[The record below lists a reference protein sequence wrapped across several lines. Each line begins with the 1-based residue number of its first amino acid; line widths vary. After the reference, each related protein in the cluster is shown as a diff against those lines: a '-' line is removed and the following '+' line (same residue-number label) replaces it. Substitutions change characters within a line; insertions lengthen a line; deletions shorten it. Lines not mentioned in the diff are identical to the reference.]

1 MQPNRGL
8 STTQFTLAQGMAPK
22 VCANEFIFQY
32 PTSDNLNYCCPP
44 NTALVGTS
52 PFMALKGAPGA
63 FINTSSALR
72 PQSTIMANGPLTS
85 SVRIDRNSDLSCLQ
99 PLHVRQC
106 NPVSARAAMKN
117 AAFEQVYLKNKLL

>member
-1 MQPNRGL
+1 MILYFNILQL
-8 STTQFTLAQGMAPK
+8 T
-22 VCANEFIFQY
+22 
-32 PTSDNLNYCCPP
+32 NLNYCCPP

-52 PFMALKGAPGA
+52 PFMALKGSPGA

-72 PQSTIMANGPLTS
+72 PQSTVMANGPLTS
-85 SVRIDRNSDLSCLQ
+85 AVYIDRNSDLSCVQ